1 MTTKVSYEWT
11 LHVLDEHGDIVD
23 HDFGDDLN
31 WYMRGDGK
39 LLREALTGHV
49 RPDGSRYEL
58 ELWRNR
64 VNEDE
69 GLVCRGYGYYDADT
83 GLAKTFDLN
92 ATGDRESGG
101 PKVPAKFFKQITAA
115 KRALGIE

>member
-1 MTTKVSYEWT
+1 MTTTVTYEWT
-11 LHVLDEHGDIVD
+11 LHEVDEHGDIVD
-23 HDFGDDLN
+23 HSFSDDLA
-31 WYMRGDGK
+31 WYMKGDGK

-49 RPDGSRYEL
+49 RADGSRYEL

-64 VNEDE
+64 GDDVD
-69 GLVCRGYGYYDADT
+69 GLVCRGYGYYDADR

-92 ATGDRESGG
+92 GTGDRESGG
-101 PKVPAKFFKQITAA
+101 PKVPAKFFKQIEAT